1 MHGLITIPH
10 AGGERSPMIP
20 LKPTRHLTNRD
31 CISLIIGI
39 IVGAGIFETSP
50 MVAGLAGSPLRL
62 VLIWVAGGV
71 LAIAG
76 ALSYAELVTAFPD
89 IGGDFSY
96 LRRSYGRRLS
106 FLFAWCDFLII
117 RPCNLGMM
125 AYVGA
130 RYAVKL
136 FPVLADQGGF
146 SGYALGSVLFL
157 GTIHCLGLRPT
168 VGTLHALSAIKVLGL
183 AAVIAT
189 ASGLVA
195 TGKGTPAESLGWQA
209 ESGLATNLPLAMIL
223 TLFTYGG
230 WAEVSFVAG
239 EIRDPQRNAARSLMT
254 GVSLVTAIYVAFN
267 VAVLLALGREEF
279 ANSPAVAHEVV
290 ERMFGSGGARLV
302 DVLICLSCLG
312 AMHGTML
319 SGSRLYSAWG
329 NQSRLFHWLA
339 AWHPGRQTPT
349 RAVLLQT
356 AVAVFIVLAFGPDD
370 RAFERLIRYST
381 PFYWTFFSL
390 VALTIFLLRQPAVP
404 TGSYR
409 CPGYPAPALLL
420 FASSVWLAW
429 SSIHYAVTTTTDLT
443 PPAVWALLV
452 PAAGI
457 AASFCDR
464 AVTRPD
470 AGPAEGAEK

>member
-1 MHGLITIPH
+1 M
-10 AGGERSPMIP
+10 
-20 LKPTRHLTNRD
+20 KPARHLSNRD
-31 CISLIIGI
+31 CISLIVGI

-89 IGGDFSY
+89 VGGDFSY
-96 LRRSYGRRLS
+96 LRRCYGRRVS
-106 FLFAWCDFLII
+106 FLFAWCDFFII

-136 FPVLADQGGF
+136 VPSLTSLGGF
-146 SGYALGSVLFL
+146 AGYALASVLVL
-157 GTIHCLGLRPT
+157 GIIHCLGLRPT
-168 VGTLHALSAIKVLGL
+168 VGTLHAFSTVKVLGL

-189 ASGLVA
+189 ASALVA
-195 TGKGTPAESLGWQA
+195 TGNGAAAESLTWQP
-209 ESGLATNLPLAMIL
+209 EPGLTANLSLAMIL

-239 EIRDPQRNAARSLMT
+239 EIRDPQRNAAKSLMT

-267 VAVLLALGREEF
+267 IAVLLALGRTGF
-279 ANSPAVAHEVV
+279 ANSPAVAHEIV
-290 ERMFGSGGARLV
+290 ERMFGSSGARLV

-329 NQSRLFHWLA
+329 NQSRLFRWLA
-339 AWHPGRQTPT
+339 AWHPMRQSPT
-349 RAVLLQT
+349 RAVILQT
-356 AVAVFIVLAFGPDD
+356 LVAAFIVLAFGPDD

-381 PFYWTFFSL
+381 PFYWSFFSL
-390 VALTIFLLRQPAVP
+390 VALTVFLLRQPRTTA
-404 TGSYR
+404 TDYR
-409 CPGYPAPALLL
+409 CPGHPGPALLL
-420 FASSVWLAW
+420 LCSSLWLAW
-429 SSIHYAVTTTTDLT
+429 SSITYAMTTTTELT
-443 PPAVWALLV
+443 PPAAWVLLV
-452 PAAGI
+452 PTAGI
-457 AASFCDR
+457 VASLCDR
-464 AVTRPD
+464 AVQS
-470 AGPAEGAEK
+470 PATTARGSGGAEK